1 MGNTKPLRLQL
12 FRAPAANSAR
22 TTRKWLEYCTF
33 RIATLFLECG
43 LGGVE
48 CRASKPILK
57 TSESRS
63 GEVGLL
69 LLFVVRIRGEQAD
82 VLLRGHGVYRC
93 WGSAQ
98 LDPDNRRGR
107 VLLSQSLQG
116 FDVAGIPRLAGVAD
130 VFGWF
135 GHCAVCPLIF
145 PVDPGGSA
153 STAKHYR
160 TQSRLNKITRTW
172 CRSVPGKSC
181 ISRVIL
187 AAPGAGSSDRLPR
200 RVIQRRRSPTWII
213 AGVKLPEAV
222 ELDLAFS

>member
-1 MGNTKPLRLQL
+1 VPCQQ
-12 FRAPAANSAR
+12 ANLENQSIEER
-22 TTRKWLEYCTF
+22 GGWLTSSF
-33 RIATLFLECG
+33 CG
-43 LGGVE
+43 
-48 CRASKPILK
+48 ADS
-57 TSESRS
+57 
-63 GEVGLL
+63 
-69 LLFVVRIRGEQAD
+69 GEQAD

-181 ISRVIL
+181 IS
-187 AAPGAGSSDRLPR
+187 G
-200 RVIQRRRSPTWII
+200 
-213 AGVKLPEAV
+213 
-222 ELDLAFS
+222 